1 MNRKST
7 PELTQN
13 QIKLIAAASMLL
25 DHIGAELLPGM
36 LWLRIVGR
44 LAFPVF
50 SFCIWEGSRRTR
62 HPRRYLTRV
71 LGMGLLCMAAFWV
84 YTRRLYGNILIT
96 FTLSLCVLYAFQ
108 FWKRRHGLSG
118 ALVLLGTLV
127 GVAALC
133 LCIPVDYGFWGVLL
147 PLFAEIAAL
156 LPAKRLPE
164 GVLSRLGFA
173 LGLIVVA
180 LRLGGVQMYSLLAVS
195 LLFAYRGERGR
206 YNLGRFFYWFYPLH
220 LLAIGLVSMVL

>member
-1 MNRKST
+1 MNGKST

-50 SFCIWEGSRRTR
+50 SFCIWEGSRRTH

-108 FWKRRHGLSG
+108 FWKRRRGLSG
-118 ALVLLGTLV
+118 ALVLLGMIV

-133 LCIPVDYGFWGVLL
+133 LWIPVDYGFWGVLL
-147 PLFAEIAAL
+147 PLFAEIAAH
-156 LPAKRLPE
+156 LPVKNLPE

-173 LGLIVVA
+173 FGLIAVA
-180 LRLGGVQMYSLLAVS
+180 LRLGGVQMYSLLAVP

-220 LLAIGLVSMVL
+220 LLTIGLVSMVL

>member
-1 MNRKST
+1 MNGKST

-62 HPRRYLTRV
+62 HPRRYLARV

-84 YTRRLYGNILIT
+84 YTGRLYGNILIT

-108 FWKRRHGLSG
+108 FWKRRRELFG

-127 GVAALC
+127 AVAALC

-147 PLFAEIAAL
+147 PLFAEIAAH
-156 LPAKRLPE
+156 LPAKRPPE

-180 LRLGGVQMYSLLAVS
+180 LRLGGVQMYSLLAVP

>member
-1 MNRKST
+1 MNGKST

-25 DHIGAELLPGM
+25 DHIGAELLPGV

-50 SFCIWEGSRRTR
+50 SFCIWEGSRRTH

-71 LGMGLLCMAAFWV
+71 LGMGLLCMAAFWM

-96 FTLSLCVLYAFQ
+96 FMLSLCVLYAFQ

-133 LCIPVDYGFWGVLL
+133 IPVDYGFWGVLL

-164 GVLSRLGFA
+164 GALSRLGFA